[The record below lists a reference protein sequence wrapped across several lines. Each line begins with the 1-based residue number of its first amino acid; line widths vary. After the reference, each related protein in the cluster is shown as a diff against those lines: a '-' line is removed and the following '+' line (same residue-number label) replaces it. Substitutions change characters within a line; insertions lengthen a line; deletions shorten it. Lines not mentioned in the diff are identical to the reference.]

1 MSDATTDDG
10 KHPQQDDDD
19 DYDDDANDNGRRRRY
34 KIPTSFIYV
43 NCTAIYLS
51 IFISIATLEYFHL
64 QVNNALLT
72 CI

>member
-10 KHPQQDDDD
+10 KHPQQDNDD
-19 DYDDDANDNGRRRRY
+19 DDDANDNGRRRRY

-43 NCTAIYLS
+43 NCAAIYLFLLRPWN
-51 IFISIATLEYFHL
+51 IFLR
-64 QVNNALLT
+64 VNNALLT